1 MCASREVMEMKSN
14 CILNFFVKI
23 YVVKVKH
30 VDDAMMSQNEKM
42 YKRLLGSGEGQQRSA
57 DL

>member
-1 MCASREVMEMKSN
+1 MEMKSN
-14 CILNFFVKI
+14 CILHFFVKI

-42 YKRLLGSGEGQQRSA
+42 YKRLLGSGEGQQIFEGV
-57 DL
+57 DGGGG